1 MAYPPHSVIG
11 RLFRLRRRSGRVG
24 FDILHDSALRKT
36 EYEIRGGGV
45 KYLILIYSNP
55 KSRAVWEEMTDAQR
69 MDFGRGHYTLADELA
84 DSGVLVAS
92 EGLPDPSHGT
102 RVSVRDGRTIASD
115 GPFAEV
121 KEYLAGFYL
130 VDCDSIDE
138 AVALA
143 ARVPDATYGE
153 VEVRPVYDRRVL
165 EL

>member
-1 MAYPPHSVIG
+1 M
-11 RLFRLRRRSGRVG
+11 
-24 FDILHDSALRKT
+24 
-36 EYEIRGGGV
+36 

-55 KSRAVWEEMTDAQR
+55 KSRAVWEEMTEAQR
-69 MDFGRGHYTLADELA
+69 MDFGRGHYALSDELA
-84 DSGVLVAS
+84 ESGVLVAS

-130 VDCDSIDE
+130 VDCDTLDE
-138 AVALA
+138 AVAVA
-143 ARVPDATYGE
+143 ARVPDALRGE
-153 VEVRPVYDRRVL
+153 VEVRPVYDQRAL

>member
-1 MAYPPHSVIG
+1 M
-11 RLFRLRRRSGRVG
+11 
-24 FDILHDSALRKT
+24 
-36 EYEIRGGGV
+36 

-55 KSRAVWEEMTDAQR
+55 KSRAVWEEMTEAQR
-69 MDFGRGHYTLADELA
+69 MDFGRGHYALSDELA
-84 DSGVLVAS
+84 ESGVLVAS

-130 VDCDSIDE
+130 IDCDTLDE
-138 AVALA
+138 AVAVA
-143 ARVPDATYGE
+143 ARVPDAIRGE
-153 VEVRPVYDRRVL
+153 VEVRPVYDRRAL

>member
-1 MAYPPHSVIG
+1 
-11 RLFRLRRRSGRVG
+11 
-24 FDILHDSALRKT
+24 
-36 EYEIRGGGV
+36 
-45 KYLILIYSNP
+45 
-55 KSRAVWEEMTDAQR
+55 MTDAQR

-130 VDCDSIDE
+130 VDCNSVDE

-143 ARVPDATYGE
+143 ARVPDALTGE

>member
-1 MAYPPHSVIG
+1 
-11 RLFRLRRRSGRVG
+11 
-24 FDILHDSALRKT
+24 
-36 EYEIRGGGV
+36 V

-55 KSRAVWEEMTDAQR
+55 KSRAVWEEMTEAQR
-69 MDFGRGHYTLADELA
+69 MDFGRGHYALSDELA
-84 DSGVLVAS
+84 ESGVLVAS

-130 VDCDSIDE
+130 VDCDTLDE
-138 AVALA
+138 AVAIA
-143 ARVPDATYGE
+143 ARVPDALRGE
-153 VEVRPVYDRRVL
+153 VEVRPVYDQRAL

>member
-1 MAYPPHSVIG
+1 M
-11 RLFRLRRRSGRVG
+11 
-24 FDILHDSALRKT
+24 
-36 EYEIRGGGV
+36 

-69 MDFGRGHYTLADELA
+69 MDFGRGHYSLADELA

-130 VDCDSIDE
+130 VECDSIERAVEYAAKIPE
-138 AVALA
+138 AAHM
-143 ARVPDATYGE
+143 E
-153 VEVRPVYDRRVL
+153 IEVRPVLDRISVDM
-165 EL
+165 

>member
-1 MAYPPHSVIG
+1 M
-11 RLFRLRRRSGRVG
+11 
-24 FDILHDSALRKT
+24 
-36 EYEIRGGGV
+36 

-55 KSRAVWEEMTDAQR
+55 RSRAVWEEMTDAQR
-69 MDFGRGHYTLADELA
+69 MDFGRGHYALADELA

-92 EGLPDPSHGT
+92 EGLPDPSHGA

-130 VDCDSIDE
+130 VDCDSLDE

-143 ARVPDATYGE
+143 ARVPDALTGE

>member
-1 MAYPPHSVIG
+1 
-11 RLFRLRRRSGRVG
+11 
-24 FDILHDSALRKT
+24 
-36 EYEIRGGGV
+36 V

-130 VDCDSIDE
+130 VDCNSVDE

-143 ARVPDATYGE
+143 ARVPDALTGE

>member
-1 MAYPPHSVIG
+1 
-11 RLFRLRRRSGRVG
+11 LFRLRRRSRRLG
-24 FDILHDSALRKT
+24 FDIRHDSGLRKT
-36 EYEIRGGGV
+36 ERKIRGGGV

-69 MDFGRGHYTLADELA
+69 MDFGRGHYALADELA

-130 VDCDSIDE
+130 VDCDSVEE

-143 ARVPDATYGE
+143 ARVPDALTGE

>member
-1 MAYPPHSVIG
+1 M
-11 RLFRLRRRSGRVG
+11 
-24 FDILHDSALRKT
+24 
-36 EYEIRGGGV
+36 

-55 KSRAVWEEMTDAQR
+55 KSRAVWEEMTEAQR

-84 DSGVLVAS
+84 DAGVLVAS

-115 GPFAEV
+115 GPFAEI

-143 ARVPDATYGE
+143 ARVPDAVYGE

>member
-1 MAYPPHSVIG
+1 
-11 RLFRLRRRSGRVG
+11 
-24 FDILHDSALRKT
+24 
-36 EYEIRGGGV
+36 
-45 KYLILIYSNP
+45 
-55 KSRAVWEEMTDAQR
+55 
-69 MDFGRGHYTLADELA
+69 
-84 DSGVLVAS
+84 VAS
-92 EGLPDPSHGT
+92 EGLPDPSHGA

-130 VDCDSIDE
+130 VDCDSLDE

-143 ARVPDATYGE
+143 ARVPDALTGE

>member
-1 MAYPPHSVIG
+1 
-11 RLFRLRRRSGRVG
+11 
-24 FDILHDSALRKT
+24 
-36 EYEIRGGGV
+36 
-45 KYLILIYSNP
+45 
-55 KSRAVWEEMTDAQR
+55 
-69 MDFGRGHYTLADELA
+69 MDFGRGHYSLADELA

-130 VDCDSIDE
+130 VDCDSLDE

-143 ARVPDATYGE
+143 ARVPDSLTGE
-153 VEVRPVYDRRVL
+153 VEVRPVYDRRAM